1 MELDGKIIGIISDD
15 YQEEDYTSKKVV
27 DIITFKIDEAL
38 KMVRLNK
45 DVKEKQFDELS
56 SRDKSKVILAS
67 QLHDKE
73 IRLVNFSKGL
83 IKNDLYY
90 FSSLLKKIASYN
102 RKIILIDKNMELY
115 LNCVDHIY
123 VIKNEEIIY
132 VTKNIF
138 DKELGKYVD
147 IPKIVEFILNSADN
161 GVRLDYYKELDE
173 LLKAIYRIKS

>member
-1 MELDGKIIGIISDD
+1 MELDGKIIGVISDD
-15 YQEEDYTSKKVV
+15 YKEEDYSGKRIT

-45 DVKEKQFDELS
+45 EIKERLFDELS

-67 QLHDKE
+67 HLHDKE

-83 IKNDLYY
+83 IKKDLNY
-90 FSSLLKKIASYN
+90 FSSLFKRITSYG

-123 VIKNEEIIY
+123 VIKNAEIVY
-132 VTKNIF
+132 ATKNIF
-138 DKELGKYVD
+138 DRELSKYVD

-161 GVRLDYYKELDE
+161 GIRLDYYKELDE